1 MARDSLAFSKF
12 FLKCSLKCFACH
24 ITLWLVSVPLVW
36 HLHVLKINKK
46 VRHTEELGEMLISLQ
61 ITEELRAISS
71 SLTHFLELWFPK

>member
-1 MARDSLAFSKF
+1 MARDSLAFSNF

-46 VRHTEELGEMLISLQ
+46 VRHTEELGEMLILLQ
-61 ITEELRAISS
+61 ITEEFHVLCS
-71 SLTHFLELWFPK
+71 SLTHFLEL